1 MNSCQHQHLWCNK
14 KLKILL
20 RRYFY
25 LFRVRTAQPPL
36 SFSSFVTGNQ
46 TRMQQHATWLKVLS
60 HRIRHGTARHGAS
73 PYPPHVAAV
82 QCNVYGKFQCES
94 GNNEAVPCRT
104 APRVAVTHRA
114 VPCRIRCERIL
125 KCHVVNKELL
135 VHYSSG
141 SPLDHLSICKWYE
154 IYNTKFVQLFLAHRI
169 KQWFTIRF
177 ILEHLCSY
185 ACVHVHYVCTFRHLF
200 PRKATCSLLYH
211 CVMTH
216 SLQTVKKS
224 QEWTATTTRR
234 LTVKFLWP

>member
-60 HRIRHGTARHGAS
+60 H
-73 PYPPHVAAV
+73 
-82 QCNVYGKFQCES
+82 
-94 GNNEAVPCRT
+94 
-104 APRVAVTHRA
+104 
-114 VPCRIRCERIL
+114 RIRCERIL